1 MLKYDE
7 RLSKEKERINMY
19 ALGID
24 IGGTKTAIA
33 IVKINGDVID
43 RDKISTD
50 QAIEPKEMI
59 DKIISH
65 AKRLLATHNIKE
77 SDLYGIGIGAPGPL
91 DVSRGMI
98 TYPPNLPRWRNVPI
112 VKLMTMH
119 FSVPIRLEN
128 DASAAAVAEHTFG
141 ASKAYNDSLYITIS
155 TGIGAGIISENTLI
169 SGSKGNAGDIGH
181 MVIDPSFGECV
192 CGQYGCFEHIC
203 SGTAISREASKLK
216 GTDIS
221 TEEAFRLYG
230 AEDADI
236 VPYLDTVIERMGMA
250 FVSLINAL
258 DPEVIVV
265 GGGVSQAGDRLF
277 EPIRQYVKRFSLN
290 KDAGGTPIV
299 PAKLNQE
306 AGVIGAASLA
316 FPLK

>member
-1 MLKYDE
+1 
-7 RLSKEKERINMY
+7 MY
-19 ALGID
+19 TLGID
-24 IGGTKTAIA
+24 IGGTKVALA
-33 IVKINGDVID
+33 IVTTQGTVIG
-43 RDKISTD
+43 RDKLATD
-50 QAIEPKEMI
+50 QTIEPKEMI
-59 DKIISH
+59 DTIATH
-65 AKRLLATHNIKE
+65 AKHLLSAHNIKE
-77 SDLYGIGIGAPGPL
+77 SELYGIGIGAPGPL
-91 DVSRGMI
+91 DSARGMI

-112 VKLMTMH
+112 VKFMATH

-141 ASKAYNDSLYITIS
+141 ASKGYNDSLYVTIS
-155 TGIGAGIISENTLI
+155 TGIGAGIISGNTII

-192 CGQYGCFEHIC
+192 CGQYGCFEHSC

-221 TEEAFRLYG
+221 TEEAFRLY
-230 AEDADI
+230 ETQDTDI
-236 VPYLDTVIERMGMA
+236 VPYLDIVIERMGIA
-250 FVSLINAL
+250 FVSLINTL
-258 DPEVIVV
+258 DPEIIVI

-277 EPIRQYVKRFSLN
+277 EPIRQYVKRYTLN
-290 KDAGGTPIV
+290 KEAGDTPIV

-306 AGVIGAASLA
+306 AGVIGAAALV